1 MIIDMT
7 EILTPELIKV
17 LTITLFFYVLVLVCI
32 FADLIS
38 GIRKAKKRGEARTSK
53 GIRMTVEKTISY
65 YLFLIVF
72 TVLDIVSVI
81 CCVHSLIGVP
91 IAPYFTGLGTIIV
104 AIIEVIS
111 IFENAD
117 KKTKKKIDQVSDIV
131 TNVIKDEKIIGVIK
145 DTIIEKIKKEAEE

>member
-1 MIIDMT
+1 MT
-7 EILTPELIKV
+7 TTIFTPELIRV
-17 LTITLFFYVLVLVCI
+17 LTVTLFFYVLVLVCI

-72 TVLDIVSVI
+72 TVLDMVSVI
-81 CCVHSLIGVP
+81 CCIHSLIGIP
-91 IAPYFTGLGTIIV
+91 IAPYFTGIGTIIV

-117 KKTKKKIDQVSDIV
+117 RKTKKKIDQVSDIV
-131 TNVIKDEKIIGVIK
+131 NSLYKDEKIVSAIK
-145 DTIIEKIKKEAEE
+145 DAVINKIKKEAE